1 MSHSGAVGSAPNC
14 NFAPM
19 VHPWFSTVPLVFD
32 ELCADYYPST
42 SHESHVFL
50 ETRQAF
56 AETPVHVTLH
66 EWLEDVSDCEITDCV
81 CSVKSEDD
89 GDYDRDHD
97 NDEEDEEEETKKKDL
112 LLLYYYGLDDFDM
125 GYAVRA
131 QSSPGKPSGAV
142 TAAVVERL
150 NRNND
155 GWG

>member
-66 EWLEDVSDCEITDCV
+66 EWLEDVSDCEITDV
-81 CSVKSEDD
+81 
-89 GDYDRDHD
+89 Y
-97 NDEEDEEEETKKKDL
+97 
-112 LLLYYYGLDDFDM
+112 
-125 GYAVRA
+125 
-131 QSSPGKPSGAV
+131 
-142 TAAVVERL
+142 VV
-150 NRNND
+150 
-155 GWG
+155 

>member
-1 MSHSGAVGSAPNC
+1 M
-14 NFAPM
+14 
-19 VHPWFSTVPLVFD
+19 
-32 ELCADYYPST
+32 
-42 SHESHVFL
+42 
-50 ETRQAF
+50 
-56 AETPVHVTLH
+56 
-66 EWLEDVSDCEITDCV
+66 
-81 CSVKSEDD
+81 KSEDD

-97 NDEEDEEEETKKKDL
+97 TDEEDEEETKKKDL
-112 LLLYYYGLDDFDM
+112 LLLYYYCLDDFDM

>member
-1 MSHSGAVGSAPNC
+1 M
-14 NFAPM
+14 
-19 VHPWFSTVPLVFD
+19 
-32 ELCADYYPST
+32 
-42 SHESHVFL
+42 
-50 ETRQAF
+50 
-56 AETPVHVTLH
+56 
-66 EWLEDVSDCEITDCV
+66 
-81 CSVKSEDD
+81 KSEDD

-150 NRNND
+150 TGTMMGGDR
-155 GWG
+155 